1 MKKIFILSL
10 IVLVIFTACSNQ
22 KTIKVNSVDEILTSI
37 ENYREEMRIKSNKQL
52 DPKNPHV
59 KYTGSFLI
67 EYEDFNKLSEALTD
81 SENFIHVSLDFSEC
95 YMDKESY
102 TLLPYDSFINID
114 SLAEIYL
121 PEGLTQIGRS
131 LNKCD
136 NLKAVY
142 FPKNTV
148 VDEIADNI
156 FIDNPLLE
164 KIVTPERTYTVEEWQ
179 SWRDSLIP
187 KINNIKEI
195 TASSE
200 LDKESGKYSI
210 NNIWNSYWTS
220 WVEGS
225 DGDGSGEK
233 ITITL
238 KEPSTI
244 EFLCIKSGFG
254 NLNYYWANNRPEYIT
269 VALDDEDE
277 KIYYLDDSP
286 YAQEIP
292 INKCKKLYS
301 KITLTI
307 KSVYKGTDGA
317 DDCAIDEIN
326 VNQAFSDYVYAPI
339 VQKMA
344 RELYKLDVGEEN
356 IREGENGSIEVY
368 VYDWPM
374 DESYWTEAP
383 YFSGHLYTGY
393 HVGTGAGHR
402 EDLFN
407 ICLNPSGN
415 HFLFIWREESY
426 GINKIIPSNVCIYA
440 WINDTW
446 KEQTLTSHLSSLS
459 DILESIHK
467 IEEEDL
473 PYKFYIDYND
483 TIIIDVFPSE
493 DAEETLYS
501 LVFKYKNGIFIPEE
515 E

>member
-1 MKKIFILSL
+1 MKKLLILILSVML
-10 IVLVIFTACSNQ
+10 TFLSCSSQ
-22 KTIKVNSVDEILTSI
+22 KTINVNSIDEILTSI
-37 ENYREEMRIKSNKQL
+37 ENYREEMRIQSNKQL
-52 DPKNPHV
+52 NPKIPYV
-59 KYTGSFLI
+59 KYTGTFII
-67 EYEDFNKLSEALTD
+67 EYEDFNKLSEALKD

-95 YMDKESY
+95 NMNKDSY
-102 TLLPYDSFINID
+102 TILPYDSFIDVD
-114 SLAEIYL
+114 SLIEFYL
-121 PEGLTQIGRS
+121 PEGLTYIGKS
-131 LNKCD
+131 LSKCD

-148 VDEIADNI
+148 VNETDEDA
-156 FIDNPLLE
+156 FMDNPALE
-164 KIVTPERTYTVEEWQ
+164 KIVTSERSYTYEEWQ
-179 SWRDSLIP
+179 DWRNSLIP
-187 KINNIKEI
+187 KKNNIKEI

-220 WVEGS
+220 WVEGNE
-225 DGDGSGEK
+225 GDGSGEK

-244 EFLCIKSGFG
+244 EFICIKSGFG
-254 NLNYYWANNRPEYIT
+254 NLNYYWANNRPEYIA

-277 KIYYLDDSP
+277 EIYYLEDNP
-286 YAQEIP
+286 FAQEIP
-292 INKCKKLYS
+292 INKRQKLYS

-415 HFLFIWREESY
+415 HFLFIWRDEY
-426 GINKIIPSNVCIYA
+426 DGINKIISPNVRIYA
-440 WINDTW
+440 WMNNTW
-446 KEQTLTSHLSSLS
+446 KEQTLTAHLSPLS
-459 DILESIHK
+459 DILKAINKLEK
-467 IEEEDL
+467 ENL
-473 PYKFYIDYND
+473 PYNFYIDSSD
-483 TIIIDVFPSE
+483 IVIIDVYSSE
-493 DAEETLYS
+493 DAEEILYS
-501 LVFKYKNGIFIPEE
+501 LIFKYKNGIFIPEE